1 MSGEH
6 ATVQPAAS
14 GALKIMALM
23 KTDLACL
30 AFVGALL
37 CLGCSSHASGNP
49 ASLGEANFDLME
61 MEFSERVDV
70 LLGKA
75 NHYRSAI
82 QDGASVIAYN
92 FIASKKQHHN
102 IRVSLGRLDASPY
115 RYEFKA
121 DPAGNL
127 IGVSV
132 SFVTSQDL
140 RAQIIEN
147 IERREKQNRVA
158 VGSLQGY
165 PVVHRWESKDKVV
178 QFAFATVDKDN
189 VYNVSIVGTK
199 YDCGNFPLERL
210 FIGEDICLKKYPRN

>member
-1 MSGEH
+1 
-6 ATVQPAAS
+6 
-14 GALKIMALM
+14 MACM
-23 KTDLACL
+23 KTDLARL

-37 CLGCSSHASGNP
+37 CLGCSSHAAGNP

-61 MEFSERVDV
+61 MDFSERVDV

-75 NHYRSAI
+75 NHYRAAI
-82 QDGASVIAYN
+82 QNGASVIAYN
-92 FIASKKQHHN
+92 FIVSKKQDHSV
-102 IRVSLGRLDASPY
+102 RVSLGRMDVSSY

-121 DPAGNL
+121 DPDGNL

-147 IERREKQNRVA
+147 IDRREKQNRVA

-165 PVVHRWESKDKVV
+165 PVVHRWESRDKVI
-178 QFAFATVDKDN
+178 QFAFATAEKDHVN
-189 VYNVSIVGTK
+189 NISIVGRK
-199 YDCGNFPLERL
+199 YDCGSFPLEKL
-210 FIGEDICLKKYPRN
+210 FVGEDICLKKYPRN